1 MRPKHPL
8 SVVLGALLFLT
19 TVVPASATESL
30 AMSTEK
36 GSAEDAVRQR
46 ALERWNLLM
55 EGRVE
60 SAYAYLSPG
69 YRQAHSL
76 ARYSRTIQGVG
87 LWKGAEVREVECEE
101 KRCEVKVILDLAIG
115 GAEPVPAPVKE
126 SWIQL
131 DDGGDWWHVPTQ

>member
-1 MRPKHPL
+1 MHP
-8 SVVLGALLFLT
+8 SSFVLVALLVFT
-19 TVVPASATESL
+19 TVLTASATESL
-30 AMSTEK
+30 AMSAEK
-36 GSAEDAVRQR
+36 GSAEEAVRQR

-69 YRQAHSL
+69 YREAHSL

-87 LWKGAEVREVECEE
+87 LWKGVEVREVKCEE
-101 KRCEVKVILDLAIG
+101 KRCEVKVVLDLAIG
-115 GAEPVPAPVKE
+115 GAKPVPAPVKE

-131 DDGGDWWHVPTQ
+131 EDGGDWWYVPTQ